1 MRKKNNY
8 YLFLVI
14 PIFMALFKEIPA
26 NATSSD
32 AITLESISA
41 VSSTVLT
48 GEDIVMQVQV
58 AVPAGYSWDPRTNYL
73 GYTTKVLMCKSNIY
87 TETSGIGSCNYGST
101 QSQYALSTI
110 SEISQQ
116 ININYTLITF
126 KISGL
131 VLAGSNGEYKLF
143 RVLIP
148 GADIPNQEEMHKYD
162 RGRTYAI
169 EGVVNRSDVL
179 VPSFLNGDVSVVS
192 SLPTP
197 TPTPTPTPSVTESA
211 TPTPTPTVTETSTP
225 SPTPSSSPS
234 ESSTPIVSSGSN
246 SVSSSVVV
254 AKIITPI
261 AIQSSGVA
269 ILKTPSKN
277 GDLTWKKAE
286 DVKTSNIEWKL
297 KRSNLAN
304 NGNFLE
310 TNISNSPI
318 KVTTNG
324 DAFTLRF
331 MTGKNRGKIQ
341 INVDGKK
348 LATFSTTSIKSKI
361 KVKSWIGIGTGKHTI
376 EIIPIINSGQSVGI
390 DAIQVAKAV

>member
-1 MRKKNNY
+1 MRKKNKY

-41 VSSTVLT
+41 VTRTVLT

-58 AVPAGYSWDPRTNYL
+58 AVPAGYSWDPVNGIDGTQLPLTLLFCLDSNWNGTRCLTGSKSLIASSYSLTNASNTSNSISYPLKGVFPL
-73 GYTTKVLMCKSNIY
+73 GSYVLYKVVIPQPTIY
-87 TETSGIGSCNYGST
+87 DDVHTYNKNSS
-101 QSQYALSTI
+101 YALDMWGDPNSI
-110 SEISQQ
+110 S
-116 ININYTLITF
+116 
-126 KISGL
+126 
-131 VLAGSNGEYKLF
+131 
-143 RVLIP
+143 
-148 GADIPNQEEMHKYD
+148 
-162 RGRTYAI
+162 
-169 EGVVNRSDVL
+169 

-197 TPTPTPTPSVTESA
+197 TPTPTPTVTESA
-211 TPTPTPTVTETSTP
+211 TPTPTPTVTETSSPT
-225 SPTPSSSPS
+225 PTPSSSPS
-234 ESSTPIVSSGSN
+234 ESSTPVVSSGSN

-254 AKIITPI
+254 AKTITPI

-286 DVKTSNIEWKL
+286 DIKTSNIEWKL

-331 MTGKNRGKIQ
+331 MTGKNSGKIQ

-348 LATFSTTSIKSKI
+348 LATFSTKSIKSKI

>member
-110 SEISQQ
+110 SEISQE

-131 VLAGSNGEYKLF
+131 VLSGSNGEYKLF

-162 RGRTYAI
+162 RG
-169 EGVVNRSDVL
+169 
-179 VPSFLNGDVSVVS
+179 
-192 SLPTP
+192 
-197 TPTPTPTPSVTESA
+197 
-211 TPTPTPTVTETSTP
+211 
-225 SPTPSSSPS
+225 
-234 ESSTPIVSSGSN
+234 
-246 SVSSSVVV
+246 
-254 AKIITPI
+254 
-261 AIQSSGVA
+261 
-269 ILKTPSKN
+269 
-277 GDLTWKKAE
+277 
-286 DVKTSNIEWKL
+286 
-297 KRSNLAN
+297 
-304 NGNFLE
+304 
-310 TNISNSPI
+310 
-318 KVTTNG
+318 
-324 DAFTLRF
+324 
-331 MTGKNRGKIQ
+331 
-341 INVDGKK
+341 
-348 LATFSTTSIKSKI
+348 
-361 KVKSWIGIGTGKHTI
+361 
-376 EIIPIINSGQSVGI
+376 
-390 DAIQVAKAV
+390 

>member
-1 MRKKNNY
+1 MRKKNKY

-26 NATSSD
+26 QATSSD

-58 AVPAGYSWDPRTNYL
+58 AVPTGYSWDPSTNYL

-87 TETSGIGSCNYGST
+87 TETSGVGSCNYGST
-101 QSQYALSTI
+101 QSQYALSSI
-110 SEISQQ
+110 SEVSQQ
-116 ININYTLITF
+116 INLNFTLITF
-126 KISGL
+126 KVSGL
-131 VLAGSNGEYKLF
+131 VLSGATGDYKLF

-169 EGVVNRSDVL
+169 EGVTNRTDVI
-179 VPSFLNGDVSVVS
+179 VPTFLNGDVSVVS

-197 TPTPTPTPSVTESA
+197 TPTPSVTESS
-211 TPTPTPTVTETSTP
+211 TPTPTPIPTVSETS
-225 SPTPSSSPS
+225 SPTPTSSTSPT
-234 ESSTPIVSSGSN
+234 ESSAPIVSVGSN
-246 SVSSSVVV
+246 SASNTSVISKVV
-254 AKIITPI
+254 IPI
-261 AIQSSGVA
+261 AIQSNGVA

-277 GDLTWKKAE
+277 GDLTWKKAQ
-286 DVKTSNIEWKL
+286 DVTTTNSEWKL
-297 KRSNLAN
+297 KRNNLAN
-304 NGNFLE
+304 NGNFIE
-310 TNISNSPI
+310 TNVSNSII
-318 KVTTNG
+318 KVITKG

-331 MTGKNRGKIQ
+331 ITGKNRGSIQ

-348 LATFSTTSIKSKI
+348 LATFSTKASKSKI

>member
-1 MRKKNNY
+1 MRKKNKY

-286 DVKTSNIEWKL
+286 DIKTSNIEWKL

-331 MTGKNRGKIQ
+331 MTGKNSGKIQ

-348 LATFSTTSIKSKI
+348 LATFSTKSIKPKI